1 MGNPVNTSQKV
12 ELRTLRLTELS
23 IILEDI
29 NYNFS
34 ILRSHP
40 MFQGIKGDTGTP
52 GIKGSAGTR
61 GSRWLFFYKSEFQN
75 AFPSTDFSRFD
86 TTNRYVNWLNTQ
98 ILSNVTRPIVLST
111 LSISELVDTDI
122 VVLPN
127 TAMIQYNSSIQ
138 QFEPTGVQINAE
150 SGYVKQEDL
159 EEAISN
165 VKSEINEGVEFVGIP
180 TYIKSFGDGTDA
192 ANNNANEYSYY
203 DAVEGSNAT
212 KDPSHR
218 WFGPYSDDKQV
229 KEATTFSIL
238 AGLKE
243 WYHQIISSTINGRNY
258 SSAFVPGPNRM
269 PAFVMFQNDTN
280 SGMML
285 GPKPG
290 LYDNTGIDKFGRIY
304 MGEGVTI
311 DGISRK
317 ITRDASKYG
326 LHLFSNLTGSTSSA
340 GNISEVFITP
350 STIYLISSLVEAM
363 KDMLIHGNLEVKG
376 SSKFALAVEMLKSL
390 TIAETT
396 KTKNLTVTE
405 TVTAK
410 NGVFTNLRITNVTN
424 AQSNKILVIDDNN
437 NVRWAN
443 LNSGD
448 SGTGGLIDYGAT
460 ESFSALTEINYSDV
474 RKPSFTGKIPS
485 ATNLNTITDWVQR
498 VYSAIIA
505 RCKSIESK
513 NSSQDQTISTL
524 QTTINQLKSS
534 ITNIEAKNTEQDTK
548 IKQNADNIKNIGD
561 VSSGVVSGL
570 VSRVSAIETSI
581 ESVKTDVKKNKDDI
595 AVLATRVST
604 LETNYSDLLAKY
616 NTLSQTLN
624 TVKSTADSALNKANT
639 NANNITNLTNRVA
652 NIESGNKLD
661 SRYLRK
667 NVDETTTGTITG
679 MDFIATGV

>member
-1 MGNPVNTSQKV
+1 MANPVNTPQKV

-23 IILEDI
+23 TILEDI

-86 TTNRYVNWLNTQ
+86 TTDRYVTWLNQQ
-98 ILSNVTRPIVLST
+98 ISSNVTRPLILST

-127 TAMIQYNSSIQ
+127 TAMIQFNAATQ
-138 QFEPTGVQINAE
+138 QFEATGVQINAE

-159 EEAISN
+159 DEAIST

-192 ANNNANEYSYY
+192 ANNNTGEFSYY
-203 DAVEGSNAT
+203 DAVEGANAS
-212 KDPSHR
+212 KVPSHR

-243 WYHQIISSTINGRNY
+243 WYHQMIDTTINGGNY

-290 LYDNTGIDKFGRIY
+290 LYVNLGIDKFGRIY

-317 ITRDASKYG
+317 VTRDASKYG
-326 LHLFSNLTGSTSSA
+326 LHLFSNLAGSVSSA

-350 STIYLISSLVEAM
+350 SAIYLISSLVEAM

-376 SSKFALAVEMLKSL
+376 SSKFALAVNMLKSL
-390 TIAETT
+390 SVAETT
-396 KTKNLTVTE
+396 TTKNLTVLE
-405 TVTAK
+405 TLTAK

-424 AQSNKILVIDDNN
+424 AQSNKVLVIDDNH

-443 LNSGD
+443 LNAGAGGS
-448 SGTGGLIDYGAT
+448 GGLIDYGAT
-460 ESFSALTEINYSDV
+460 ESFTTLTAVDYSDI
-474 RKPSFTGKIPS
+474 RKPLFTGQIPS
-485 ATNLNTITDWVQR
+485 ATNLNTITNWVQR

-513 NSSQDQTISTL
+513 NSSQDQTISSL

-534 ITNIEAKNTEQDTK
+534 ISAIETKNTGQDTK
-548 IKQNADNIKNIGD
+548 INQNAENIKNLGD
-561 VSSGVVSGL
+561 VTSDAISGL
-570 VSRVSAIETSI
+570 ITRISAVETSI
-581 ESVKTDVKKNKDDI
+581 ETIKTDVKKNKDDI
-595 AVLATRVST
+595 AALAKRAST
-604 LETNYSDLLAKY
+604 LETNYGNLLAKF
-616 NTLSQTLN
+616 N
-624 TVKSTADSALNKANT
+624 
-639 NANNITNLTNRVA
+639 NLTTRVT
-652 NIESGNKLD
+652 NIENGTKLD

-667 NVDETTTGTITG
+667 NVNETTTGTITG
-679 MDFIATGV
+679 KDFIVAGS

>member
-1 MGNPVNTSQKV
+1 MANPVNTSQKV

-23 IILEDI
+23 TILEDI

-86 TTNRYVNWLNTQ
+86 TTDRYVTWLNQQ

-111 LSISELVDTDI
+111 LSVTELVDTDI

-127 TAMIQYNSSIQ
+127 TAMIQYNAAIQ

-159 EEAISN
+159 EEAISS

-192 ANNNANEYSYY
+192 ANNNTGEFSYY
-203 DAVEGSNAT
+203 DAVEGTNAS

-243 WYHQIISSTINGRNY
+243 WYHQMISSTINGGNY

-290 LYDNTGIDKFGRIY
+290 LYDSTGIDKFGRIY

-376 SSKFALAVEMLKSL
+376 SSKFALAVEMLKGL
-390 TIAETT
+390 TVAETT
-396 KTKNLTVTE
+396 KTKNLTVIE

-410 NGVFTNLRITNVTN
+410 TGVFTNLRITNVTN
-424 AQSNKILVIDDNN
+424 AQSNKVLVIDDNN

-443 LNSGD
+443 LNAGGG
-448 SGTGGLIDYGAT
+448 GTGGLIDYGAT
-460 ESFSALTEINYSDV
+460 ESFSALTEIDYSDIS
-474 RKPSFTGKIPS
+474 KPSFTGKIPS
-485 ATNLNTITDWVQR
+485 ATNLNTITDWVHR

-513 NSSQDQTISTL
+513 NSTQDQTISTL
-524 QTTINQLKSS
+524 QTAINQLKSS
-534 ITNIEAKNTEQDTK
+534 ITNIEAKNTEQDSK

-561 VSSGVVSGL
+561 ISSGDISSL
-570 VSRVSAIETSI
+570 VSRVSTIETSI
-581 ESVKTDVKKNKDDI
+581 ESVKANVKKNKDDI
-595 AVLATRVST
+595 AALATRVGT
-604 LETNYSDLLAKY
+604 LEMNYSYLLAKY
-616 NTLSQTLN
+616 
-624 TVKSTADSALNKANT
+624 
-639 NANNITNLTNRVA
+639 TNLSNRVA
-652 NIESGNKLD
+652 NIENGNKLD
-661 SRYLRK
+661 NRYLRK
-667 NVDETTTGTITG
+667 NVNETTTGTITG
-679 MDFIATGV
+679 KDFIATGA

>member
-1 MGNPVNTSQKV
+1 MANPVNTSQKV
-12 ELRTLRLTELS
+12 ELKTLRLTELS
-23 IILEDI
+23 TILEDI

-86 TTNRYVNWLNTQ
+86 TIDRYVTWLNTQ

-111 LSISELVDTDI
+111 LSVSELVDTDI

-159 EEAISN
+159 EEAISA

-180 TYIKSFGDGTDA
+180 TYIKSFGEGTDA
-192 ANNNANEYSYY
+192 ANNVANEYSYY
-203 DAVEGSNAT
+203 DAVEGPNAS

-243 WYHQIISSTINGRNY
+243 WYHQMISSTINSGNY
-258 SSAFVPGPNRM
+258 SSAFVPGPKRM

-285 GPKPG
+285 GPRPG
-290 LYDNTGIDKFGRIY
+290 LYDSTGIDKFGRIY

-350 STIYLISSLVEAM
+350 SAIYLISSLVEAM

-376 SSKFALAVEMLKSL
+376 SSKFARAVEMLKGL
-390 TIAETT
+390 TVAETT

-410 NGVFTNLRITNVTN
+410 TGEFANLRITNATN
-424 AQSNKILVIDDNN
+424 AQSNKVLVIDDNN

-443 LNSGD
+443 LNSGGD
-448 SGTGGLIDYGAT
+448 GTGGLIKYGADET
-460 ESFSALTEINYSDV
+460 FSELTEVDYSDI
-474 RKPSFTGKIPS
+474 RKPSFTGNIPS
-485 ATNLNTITDWVQR
+485 ATNLNTITSWVQK

-505 RCKSIESK
+505 RCKSIENK
-513 NSSQDQTISTL
+513 NSSQDQSISTL
-524 QTTINQLKSS
+524 QNTINQLKSS
-534 ITNIEAKNTEQDTK
+534 ITNI
-548 IKQNADNIKNIGD
+548 G
-561 VSSGVVSGL
+561 
-570 VSRVSAIETSI
+570 
-581 ESVKTDVKKNKDDI
+581 DDI
-595 AVLATRVST
+595 AALATRVGE
-604 LETNYSDLLAKY
+604 LETNYSNLLVKY
-616 NTLSQTLN
+616 ETLSKTLN
-624 TVKSTADSALNKANT
+624 EVKITADSALSQA
-639 NANNITNLTNRVA
+639 NANATNISDLIKRVDD
-652 NIESGNKLD
+652 IENDKLD
-661 SRYLRK
+661 SKYLRK
-667 NVDETTTGTITG
+667 NVDETTSGTITG
-679 MDFIATGV
+679 KDFIATGA

>member
-1 MGNPVNTSQKV
+1 MANPVNMSQKV

-23 IILEDI
+23 TILEDI

-52 GIKGSAGTR
+52 GIRGSAGTR

-86 TTNRYVNWLNTQ
+86 TADRYVTWINQQ

-111 LSISELVDTDI
+111 LSVSELVDTDI

-127 TAMIQYNSSIQ
+127 TAMIQYNASTQ
-138 QFEPTGVQINAE
+138 RFETTGVQINAE

-159 EEAISN
+159 DEAISS
-165 VKSEINEGVEFVGIP
+165 VKSEMNEGVEFVGIP

-192 ANNNANEYSYY
+192 ANNYTNEYSYY
-203 DAVEGSNAT
+203 DAVEGSNAS

-218 WFGPYSDDKQV
+218 WFGPYSDDKEI

-243 WYHQIISSTINGRNY
+243 WYHQMISSTINSGNY
-258 SSAFVPGPNRM
+258 SSAFIPGPNRI

-285 GPKPG
+285 GPKPS
-290 LYDNTGIDKFGRIY
+290 LYSNTGIDKFGSIY

-317 ITRDASKYG
+317 VIRDASKYG

-350 STIYLISSLVEAM
+350 SAIYLISSLVETM

-390 TIAETT
+390 TVAETT
-396 KTKNLTVTE
+396 TTKNLTVTE

-410 NGVFTNLRITNVTN
+410 NGVFANLRITNVTN
-424 AQSNKILVIDDNN
+424 AQSNKVLVIDDSN

-443 LNSGD
+443 LNSGGG
-448 SGTGGLIDYGAT
+448 GTGGLISYGAE
-460 ESFSALTEINYSDV
+460 ESFSLLTEVDYTDI
-474 RKPSFTGKIPS
+474 RKPSFTGTIPS
-485 ATNLNTITDWVQR
+485 ATNLNTITSWVQR

-505 RCKSIESK
+505 RCKNIESK
-513 NSSQDQTISTL
+513 NNTQDTTISNL
-524 QTTINQLKSS
+524 QATINQLNSS
-534 ITNIEAKNTEQDTK
+534 ITELT
-548 IKQNADNIKNIGD
+548 
-561 VSSGVVSGL
+561 
-570 VSRVSAIETSI
+570 
-581 ESVKTDVKKNKDDI
+581 
-595 AVLATRVST
+595 
-604 LETNYSDLLAKY
+604 
-616 NTLSQTLN
+616 QTLN
-624 TVKSTADSALNKANT
+624 EVKAA
-639 NANNITNLTNRVA
+639 VA
-652 NIESGNKLD
+652 NIENGTKLD

-667 NVDETTTGTITG
+667 DTNDTTEYIITAK
-679 MDFIATGV
+679 DFIAKGN